1 MSTLEDPRHP
11 GFLHNT
17 HAFFQR
23 AITAMPWY
31 GDLEL
36 ERHGA
41 RYIEPEL
48 NVALLTG
55 DGRALE
61 WWTDPHKTI
70 ASFAAFSRRDADTLR
85 RWHDEFVPIVRDI
98 LAPEGRSPPLPPQ
111 ERRALLGRTSA
122 GRRLLEV
129 SALSPLQFVEQEF
142 EHPTIKAGL
151 LFFNGLREVDLRLP
165 GFGHHIAALLA
176 SPAKAQMSRGG
187 SAALARA
194 LEAAVRAAGG
204 DIRLMTEPRRIL
216 VESGRAVGIETAEGE
231 VIRARHL
238 VASSLNPHQTFLD
251 LLDDASVP
259 REIRARAERFQYNLL
274 APLFALHLNLSEP
287 PRYRASADHPEL
299 AQAFMVIMGLD
310 HVDQFSDIVRH
321 HEAGTI
327 PPTVMWGACPTL
339 FDPSQAPPGRHTAF
353 MWEKLPYRVHG
364 DPDNWDR
371 LRDEHGDVMRRLW
384 QRHAP
389 NLADAV
395 IDSFTRSPLDVE
407 RCLPNMREG
416 DLLVGAF
423 ANDQVGF
430 HRPFAGAGTLS
441 HPPAQS
447 LSLRIEQPSR
457 RQHHRPSG
465 LQRGA
470 GDPRPISASPPT
482 GCRRRSRRG
491 WPRCDR
497 LWPTRS
503 ACSKTEQEVR
513 IVCSGISCRFRAA
526 RLPRGR
532 PRCAGPAGMLLAEMV
547 AGVKVAARLSVTI
560 GVGSGW

>member
-1 MSTLEDPRHP
+1 MTTTYDGIILGAGHNGMILQAYLGMAGLKTVAIERRPVAGGGLSTLEDPRHP

-31 GDLEL
+31 ADLAL

-48 NVALLTG
+48 NVALLTR
-55 DGRALE
+55 DGRALA
-61 WWTDPHKTI
+61 WWTDIAKTI
-70 ASFAAFSRRDADTLR
+70 ASFASFSARDAATLQ

-98 LAPEGRSPPLPPQ
+98 LAPEGRAPPLPPA
-111 ERRALLGRTSA
+111 ERRALLMRTSA

-194 LEAAVRAAGG
+194 LEAAVRASGG
-204 DIRLMTEPRRIL
+204 EIRLMTEPKRIL
-216 VESGRAVGIETAEGE
+216 VEGGRAVGIETADGE
-231 VIRARHL
+231 LIRARHL

-251 LLDDASVP
+251 LLADPLVP
-259 REIRARAERFQYNLL
+259 RDIRDRARRFQYNLL
-274 APLFALHLNLSEP
+274 APLFALHLNLDAP
-287 PRYRASADHPEL
+287 PRYRASADHPDL

-310 HVDQFSDIVRH
+310 HVDQFGEIVRH

-364 DPDNWDR
+364 NPDNWDR
-371 LRDEHGDVMRRLW
+371 LRDEHGRAMLALW
-384 QRHAP
+384 QQHAP

-395 IDSFTRSPLDVE
+395 VDSFTRSPLDVE

-423 ANDQVGF
+423 ANDQVGY
-430 HRPFAGAGTLS
+430 HRPFAGAGAYRTHLGGLYLCGSSS
-441 HPPAQS
+441 HPGGNITGLPAYNAAQVIMAD
-447 LSLRIEQPSR
+447 L
-457 RQHHRPSG
+457 G
-465 LQRGA
+465 LKAPTGSAISGA
-470 GDPRPISASPPT
+470 GMR
-482 GCRRRSRRG
+482 
-491 WPRCDR
+491 
-497 LWPTRS
+497 
-503 ACSKTEQEVR
+503 
-513 IVCSGISCRFRAA
+513 
-526 RLPRGR
+526 
-532 PRCAGPAGMLLAEMV
+532 LAEV
-547 AGVKVAARLSVTI
+547 TSVSMGI
-560 GVGSGW
+560 AGSGR